1 MNGGGVRSDE
11 DEPPVPSPCI
21 SLCVMDAA
29 RRYCKGCLRT
39 IGEITAWGALSNDE
53 KREVISQ
60 LATRR

>member
-29 RRYCKGCLRT
+29 RRYCKGCLR
-39 IGEITAWGALSNDE
+39 GSVE
-53 KREVISQ
+53 
-60 LATRR
+60 